1 MEKDKRINNYK
12 YQANISNYC
21 LPSSSS
27 FYILKTRIRYNVR
40 NIFTFHRSVTSSS
53 PPPLSPAFIM
63 LFCYKVPG
71 YHVATIRIL
80 TRITTLFIKGRPQTV
95 INTPLFANS
104 RRNSFPPP
112 LLSASR
118 ISIKLVAR
126 APRRSVQVSRLC
138 VIPPEDYARSLLFVL
153 V

>member
-1 MEKDKRINNYK
+1 M
-12 YQANISNYC
+12 NIENSN
-21 LPSSSS
+21 S
-27 FYILKTRIRYNVR
+27 VQR
-40 NIFTFHRSVTSSS
+40 NIFAFHRSVTSSS
-53 PPPLSPAFIM
+53 PSLPAFIM

-104 RRNSFPPP
+104 RRNSFPP

-138 VIPPEDYARSLLFVL
+138 VILPEDYARSLLFVL
-153 V
+153 VQFNSSSF

>member
-1 MEKDKRINNYK
+1 M
-12 YQANISNYC
+12 NIENSN
-21 LPSSSS
+21 S
-27 FYILKTRIRYNVR
+27 VQR
-40 NIFTFHRSVTSSS
+40 NIFAFHRSVTSSS
-53 PPPLSPAFIM
+53 PSLPAFIM

-104 RRNSFPPP
+104 QRNSFPP

-138 VIPPEDYARSLLFVL
+138 VILPEDYARSLLFVL
-153 V
+153 VQSNSSSF

>member
-1 MEKDKRINNYK
+1 M
-12 YQANISNYC
+12 NIENSN
-21 LPSSSS
+21 S
-27 FYILKTRIRYNVR
+27 VQR

-53 PPPLSPAFIM
+53 PSLPAFIM

-112 LLSASR
+112 
-118 ISIKLVAR
+118 
-126 APRRSVQVSRLC
+126 
-138 VIPPEDYARSLLFVL
+138 SLRVENKY
-153 V
+153 